1 MKVSHSKPTEKQD
14 AKEKKEMHFKL
25 ELRGEEGHL
34 DYNGSLNEISARTAS
49 MMLQVREL
57 ASILIHAV
65 DLFLTK
71 VENENKPKNPNKQ

>member
-1 MKVSHSKPTEKQD
+1 MKIAHSKRTEKNT
-14 AKEKKEMHFKL
+14 ERTSEMHFKL

-49 MMLQVREL
+49 MMLQIPGL
-57 ASILIHAV
+57 ASILLKAA